1 MRVIH
6 VVPGIT
12 EEASGPSYSVVR
24 LCVSLAGVGNDV
36 TLAALD
42 WGPLR
47 EELPFLRLFPIG
59 AGPNALG
66 RSPLLRHWL
75 AHRIA
80 GRTVDIIHNHG
91 MWQMNSV
98 YPGQLVP
105 KGKAKLVV
113 SPRGAFSAWAM
124 NNGSWVKRLFWPL
137 VQRPALVR
145 AACFHAT
152 AETEYQEIR
161 QLGFAQPV
169 AIIPNGIDMPVL
181 QPKLAGVTRTLLY
194 LGRIHPKKGIDLLLA
209 AWAMVMDSFP
219 DWQLE
224 ITGSDT
230 GFGAES
236 GYQAQ
241 MQALAGRLQLKR
253 VCFTG
258 PVYGEE
264 KLAAYR
270 RAELF
275 VLPTHS
281 ENFGMTV
288 AEALAAGTA
297 AIVSKGAPW
306 HGLETRRA
314 GWWIDIGVDPLVDCL
329 RNAMAQSPAALA
341 GLGTNGREWMLDD
354 FSWDMVGISMART
367 YEWLLEGGPTPSWVR
382 MD

>member
-1 MRVIH
+1 M
-6 VVPGIT
+6 
-12 EEASGPSYSVVR
+12 
-24 LCVSLAGVGNDV
+24 GNDV

-42 WGPLR
+42 CGPLR
-47 EELPFLRLFPIG
+47 EKLPFLRLFPIG
-59 AGPNALG
+59 VGPNALG
-66 RSPLLRHWL
+66 RSPLLRRWL

-105 KGKAKLVV
+105 KGNAKLVV

-124 NNGSWVKRLFWPL
+124 NNGSRVKLLFWPL
-137 VQRPALVR
+137 LQRPALVR

-161 QLGFAQPV
+161 RLGFAQPV
-169 AIIPNGIDMPVL
+169 AIIPNGIDVPAL
-181 QPKLAGVTRTLLY
+181 QPKPAGVTRTLLY

-209 AWAMVMDSFP
+209 AWATVMDSFP

-230 GFGAES
+230 GYGAKS

-258 PVYGEE
+258 PVYGEK

-306 HGLETRRA
+306 HGLEIRRA

-341 GLGTNGREWMLDD
+341 GVGTNGRDWMLND
-354 FSWDMVGISMART
+354 FSWDMVGKSMART

-382 MD
+382 LD